1 MSFPK
6 TPSYFCGGASWLS
19 ILCGLSITPME
30 KDIIEHHLFTLNL
43 WVIFV
48 MFSVWTQA
56 KWSQRF
62 YVNWSKF
69 YLEIS
74 WWSGC
79 SFDEVV
85 VSHLEQSRTRSLLNV
100 SSWQTLSF
108 QHFPWVQHTHTC
120 SCAQKAIFIGEG
132 RRTTATMKRMLVG
145 TWSHLVCGRAHIWW
159 LLGWSHSR

>member
-1 MSFPK
+1 MKLTFLAILANWWLSSQLLVPYHQQGRLLTFSWVILCFLGEGWASPRLPV
-6 TPSYFCGGASWLS
+6 TSLFCGGASWLS

-74 WWSGC
+74 WWRGC
-79 SFDEVV
+79 SFYEVV
-85 VSHLEQSRTRSLLNV
+85 VSHLEQSRTRSVLNV
-100 SSWQTLSF
+100 SLWQTLFEFSA
-108 QHFPWVQHTHTC
+108 FPLSPTHTH
-120 SCAQKAIFIGEG
+120 
-132 RRTTATMKRMLVG
+132 M
-145 TWSHLVCGRAHIWW
+145 
-159 LLGWSHSR
+159 